1 MKCEICG
8 VDTRTNYGDFGR
20 TLCADCSPLK
30 EEKWPS
36 QNQRDATKKGQGKRK
51 SKYTGPRGIAVLVN
65 IVGWVAIVVGV
76 LTFLPIIFDEDGD
89 FFWNV
94 VGLFSVGQG
103 IVIVLASYGLMAVFD
118 MADDS
123 SRTVSRLEGI
133 FRLLSERDERSGKGK
148 EAVE

>member
-1 MKCEICG
+1 M
-8 VDTRTNYGDFGR
+8 
-20 TLCADCSPLK
+20 
-30 EEKWPS
+30 
-36 QNQRDATKKGQGKRK
+36 
-51 SKYTGPRGIAVLVN
+51 LVN